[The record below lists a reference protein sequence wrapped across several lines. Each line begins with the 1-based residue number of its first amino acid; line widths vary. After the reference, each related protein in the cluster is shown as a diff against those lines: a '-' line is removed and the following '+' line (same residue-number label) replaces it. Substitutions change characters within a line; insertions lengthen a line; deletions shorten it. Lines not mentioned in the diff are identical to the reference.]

1 MRKSMK
7 NLPDVL
13 KKIELSALCCAKCAV
28 NAGMNTRLDIFTSI
42 IVAGTSLISLR
53 QMVYI
58 HIGKLTIQNKKRV
71 LLKKETRL

>member
-1 MRKSMK
+1 M
-7 NLPDVL
+7 
-13 KKIELSALCCAKCAV
+13 SAPCCAKYAEV

-58 HIGKLTIQNKKRV
+58 HIGKLIQNEKN
-71 LLKKETRL
+71 ETRL